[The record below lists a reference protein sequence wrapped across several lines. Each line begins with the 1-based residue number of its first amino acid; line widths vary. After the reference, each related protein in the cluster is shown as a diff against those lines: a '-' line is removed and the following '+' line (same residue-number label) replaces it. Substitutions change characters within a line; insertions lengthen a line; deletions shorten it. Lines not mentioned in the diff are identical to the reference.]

1 MHRLSVPGPSSQAPE
16 RAIRED
22 GNATRDAGRHGQSK
36 AARGPRVVMIV
47 DDHARFRCA
56 MRHWI
61 AELHADDADVADA
74 CLKLFREKGYAVPD
88 QPAGSGRW
96 G

>member
-1 MHRLSVPGPSSQAPE
+1 MQRSSDPESISQAPE
-16 RAIRED
+16 RAIRES
-22 GNATRDAGRHGQSK
+22 GNAMRDAGSHGQSK
-36 AARGPRVVMIV
+36 AGRQPRVVMIV

-88 QPAGSGRW
+88 QPAGRGRW